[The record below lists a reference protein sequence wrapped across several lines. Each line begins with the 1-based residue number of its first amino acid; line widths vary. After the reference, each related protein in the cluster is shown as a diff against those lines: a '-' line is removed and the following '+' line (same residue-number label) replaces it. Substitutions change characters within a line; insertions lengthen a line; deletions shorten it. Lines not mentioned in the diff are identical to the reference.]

1 MRKKWW
7 IVALLLSTAAGGSG
21 CASNNTG
28 STTGGAPDGPI
39 SASDEKSPRRQSIV
53 TPPADNTTIARV
65 GASVITRDQLIKPL
79 LEAHG
84 LPLLLNL
91 VQLEMAKQEAK
102 VAGVTLSPTD
112 APAEQD
118 RTLDRMFRDQK
129 AEKTE
134 YAALLN
140 QFLERRNMSRV
151 EWNLLMEI
159 NATLRKVCEAKAR
172 GAIKDEQLSTAF
184 MQLYGEKVQVRHIQV
199 SNLQEIAEARRR
211 LAAGETFESIARA
224 MSRNSLTS
232 PLGGEVRPF
241 TMQSPYPQSFKDA
254 AFVLKNKNEVSS
266 PVQAD
271 NAYHL
276 IQLMDRIAPKVIK
289 FEDVKASIREDL
301 EERLVQQMTQDL
313 RAQLSDQATRSLVIL
328 EPTLKA
334 RYELENQRREEQIR
348 GREEVRKELDRQR
361 ETAATQ
367 QAIPDL
373 PPAPS
378 DQPAS
383 QPATTRP

>member
-39 SASDEKSPRRQSIV
+39 SASDEKSPRRQSSG
-53 TPPADNTTIARV
+53 TPSADNTTIARV